1 VTPRSSAKLAP
12 FQFGRI
18 TPLIDPDEIERL
30 LGDLESDR
38 VERTESVDNSVK
50 FCKAICAFAND
61 LPAHR
66 APGYLCI
73 GVDKFGAPT
82 STPINERLLE
92 ALASHRSNGQII
104 PMPTMEVAKVD
115 FRGVPIAVVK
125 VEPSDLPPVRY
136 QMQTWI
142 RVGPSARLATQEE
155 ERRLTERRVDRAR
168 TWDLQA
174 CVGASLDDLA
184 LDLFRLTYLPQAVSP
199 QVIED
204 NGRPIDEQLG
214 SLRFY
219 HQPLGA
225 PTNGAMLL
233 FGKDPVAFVPG
244 AYVQYVRY
252 EGESQATDVLVE
264 RRFDGDLLQV
274 MRSLDQLA
282 RDVAGARPVR
292 QTNLGDTTVQDYPE
306 IALHELLMNAVV
318 HRNYDNSTTPIS
330 INHFSDRIEIQNPG
344 SLFGDLTR
352 GQFPNGVSY
361 RNPVLA
367 EAAKT
372 LGFVNRF
379 GRGVAVAQQELTQ
392 NGSPPLEYLIGENH
406 MLMTVRKR
414 P

>member
-1 VTPRSSAKLAP
+1 MIGS
-12 FQFGRI
+12 
-18 TPLIDPDEIERL
+18 DEIESL

-38 VERTESVDNSVK
+38 VERTESVNNSAK

-61 LPAHR
+61 LPGHR

-73 GVDKFGAPT
+73 GVDKHGAPT
-82 STPINERLLE
+82 STPIDEQLLE
-92 ALASHRSNGQII
+92 SLASHRSNGQII
-104 PMPTMEVAKVD
+104 PMPTMEVAKVT

-125 VEPSDLPPVRY
+125 VQPSDLPPVRY

-174 CVGASLDDLA
+174 CFGSSLDDLA
-184 LDLFRLTYLPQAVSP
+184 LDLFRLTYLPQAVSRH
-199 QVIED
+199 VMEE
-204 NGRPIDEQLG
+204 NGRPIEEQLG

-219 HQPLGA
+219 HLPRAA
-225 PTNGAMLL
+225 PTNGALLL
-233 FGKDPVAFVPG
+233 FGKDPETFVPG
-244 AYVQYVRY
+244 AYIQYVRY
-252 EGESQATDVLVE
+252 EGESQSTEVLSE
-264 RRFDGDLLQV
+264 RRLDGDLLQV

-282 RDVAGARPVR
+282 RDVAGARPLR
-292 QTNLGDTTVQDYPE
+292 KPDLADAMVQDYPE

-352 GQFPNGVSY
+352 GQFPHGVSY
-361 RNPVLA
+361 RNPLLA

-379 GRGVAVAQQELTQ
+379 GRGIAVAQRELER
-392 NGSPPLEYLIGENH
+392 NGSPALKYVIGDNH
-406 MLMTVRKR
+406 MLMTVSKR
-414 P
+414 Q

>member
-1 VTPRSSAKLAP
+1 M
-12 FQFGRI
+12 
-18 TPLIDPDEIERL
+18 IDPEEIERL
-30 LGDLESDR
+30 LVALESDR
-38 VERTESVDNSVK
+38 VERTESVNNSAK

-61 LPAHR
+61 LPGHR

-73 GVDKFGAPT
+73 GVDARGAPT
-82 STPINERLLE
+82 SIPIDERLLE

-104 PMPTMEVAKVD
+104 PIPTMEVAKVQY
-115 FRGVPIAVVK
+115 RGVPIAVVK

-155 ERRLTERRVDRAR
+155 ERRLTERRVDRAK

-174 CVGASLDDLA
+174 CLGSSLDDLA
-184 LDLFRLTYLPQAVSP
+184 LDLFRLSYLPQAVSP
-199 QVIED
+199 EVIEE
-204 NGRPIDEQLG
+204 NGRTFDEQLG

-219 HQPLGA
+219 HKPLAA
-225 PTNGAMLL
+225 PTNGAVLL
-233 FGKDPVAFVPG
+233 FGKDPETFVPG

-252 EGESQATDVLVE
+252 DGEGPASDVLSE
-264 RRFDGDLLQV
+264 RRFDGDLLQI
-274 MRSLDQLA
+274 MRGLDQLA
-282 RDVAGARPVR
+282 RDIAGARPLR
-292 QTNLGDTTVQDYPE
+292 QPNLADTTVQDYPE
-306 IALHELLMNAVV
+306 VALHELLMNAIV
-318 HRNYDNSTTPIS
+318 HRNYDNSTTPVS
-330 INHFSDRIEIQNPG
+330 LNHYSDRIEIQNPG

-379 GRGVAVAQQELTQ
+379 GRGVAVAQRALER
-392 NGSPPLEYLIGENH
+392 NGSPPLEYVVGDNH
-406 MLMTVRKR
+406 MLMIVKKR
-414 P
+414 Q